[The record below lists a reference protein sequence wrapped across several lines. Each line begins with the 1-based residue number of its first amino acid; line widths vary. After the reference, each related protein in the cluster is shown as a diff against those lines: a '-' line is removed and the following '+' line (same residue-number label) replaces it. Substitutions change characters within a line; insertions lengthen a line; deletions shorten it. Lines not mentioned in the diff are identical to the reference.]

1 MRSCHTSEMT
11 CASTVAIA
19 APRMPQP
26 KPKMN
31 SGSRIVLMTTVLIVA
46 YIDLR
51 GCPEARSTEFRPR
64 YMCVTTL
71 PSRMTVMYS
80 RA

>member
-1 MRSCHTSEMT
+1 
-11 CASTVAIA
+11 
-19 APRMPQP
+19 
-26 KPKMN
+26 
-31 SGSRIVLMTTVLIVA
+31 MTTVLIVA